1 MARAKKVALN
11 IDASTAW
18 AAAVAAQRING
29 GYMKFIEPSKNDE
42 TNRQIMERL
51 IAAPD
56 QLTDE
61 DKELGEEVRSYFK
74 GLMFQIIS
82 GKKLNDFLNTALTIA
97 NRDIIEDKFD
107 IAVIAS
113 LPQSYEKAKGMDNAM
128 NKIRFASGGYAGA
141 VGEKIT
147 CNVEILKV
155 IFSQRWNSF
164 VVNAINDQEQVLFF
178 FTGKGQFTA
187 GQTMK
192 IQGKVKAHRDNQTQL
207 NYVKVV

>member
-1 MARAKKVALN
+1 MARIKKVALN
-11 IDASTAW
+11 IDASIAW

-29 GYMKFIEPSKNDE
+29 GYLKFIEPSKNDE

-51 IAAPD
+51 IASPE

-61 DKELGEEVRSYFK
+61 DKEVGEEIRSYFK

-97 NRDIIEDKFD
+97 NRDVIDDKFD

-113 LPQSYEKAKGMDNAM
+113 LPQSYEKAKAMDNAM
-128 NKIRFASGGYAGA
+128 SKIRFASGGYAGA

-164 VVNAINDQEQVLFF
+164 VVNAINDQEQALFF
-178 FTGKGQFTA
+178 FTGKGQFSV
-187 GQTMK
+187 GQKMK
-192 IQGKVKAHRDNQTQL
+192 IQGKVKSHRDNQTQL